1 MLRWLIVALFFTLS
15 LAQTDQTVEENAT
28 GGYVVD
34 AVVDKIQKSCIFSN
48 DKMLLKRIAFIESNN
63 GLNDKTFRS
72 GYYGGIWQV
81 QLACLYSEKLLQ

>member
-1 MLRWLIVALFFTLS
+1 MFRWLIVALFFTLS
-15 LAQTDQTVEENAT
+15 LAQTDRTVEDKAT

-48 DKMLLKRIAFIESNN
+48 DKMLLKRIALVESVN

-72 GYYGGIWQV
+72 GYFGGIWQV
-81 QLACLYSEKLLQ
+81 GSFT